1 MLHSSSTWRLQV
13 TGYRRLQVIG
23 GDEKERTRLRY
34 TSFGEKN
41 FSGGLK
47 HRRFNAKG
55 VEEHENITNPKRCV
69 VRLYNSGAPAGAEGA
84 RGRSTIAIE
93 IGNPSSRENLDV
105 TSVRPS
111 VRPYA
116 RIRAGDEFVFVLD
129 LESFSGKQ

>member
-1 MLHSSSTWRLQV
+1 MDSTHYV
-13 TGYRRLQVIG
+13 
-23 GDEKERTRLRY
+23 
-34 TSFGEKN
+34 F
-41 FSGGLK
+41 
-47 HRRFNAKG
+47 
-55 VEEHENITNPKRCV
+55 
-69 VRLYNSGAPAGAEGA
+69 SGAPAGAEGA

-105 TSVRPS
+105 TSVRPYVRTY

>member
-1 MLHSSSTWRLQV
+1 MTRETTSVLVEFDCEEISITLEASTFL
-13 TGYRRLQVIG
+13 LCI
-23 GDEKERTRLRY
+23 
-34 TSFGEKN
+34 F
-41 FSGGLK
+41 
-47 HRRFNAKG
+47 
-55 VEEHENITNPKRCV
+55 
-69 VRLYNSGAPAGAEGA
+69 SGAPAGAEGA